1 MKAFMVISWLN
12 RCRRSLKVPSTY
24 QDLAQARCYSCWSVA
39 NIRCLQRQ
47 TCMSPRRNPSG
58 MWSSSTLKLRS
69 VGSCGLR
76 HCWCRLA
83 TWAMHSGFGKHGQVT
98 SVKSS
103 KRTSS
108 TMAAAGLKIST
119 AALGLT
125 FAVMLAANVVP
136 TSAARLWAFESKWNE
151 PDGSI
156 ILALHGFNW

>member
-1 MKAFMVISWLN
+1 MPTVADLYVSSQEPVWNVVFLYVEV
-12 RCRRSLKVPSTY
+12 KVCWILWS
-24 QDLAQARCYSCWSVA
+24 QA
-39 NIRCLQRQ
+39 
-47 TCMSPRRNPSG
+47 
-58 MWSSSTLKLRS
+58 
-69 VGSCGLR
+69 
-76 HCWCRLA
+76 RLA

-151 PDGSI
+151 PDRSI